1 MKPGGTRAALAAWC
15 LYDWALSAFSAVV
28 VTFVF
33 ATYFTELVAPTP
45 EQGTALW
52 GWAMGVSGV
61 AVAIVAPVAGA
72 IADRA
77 GRRLPWLLA
86 LTAVAAAVISA
97 LWLVE
102 PDPDF
107 VVLGLV
113 LIAFANLATELAA
126 AFYNALLPGLAP
138 PGRLGRLSGWGWGL
152 GYAGGLAALAIVL
165 LLFVWPETPAFGLDK
180 AAAEHVRA
188 AAPLTAL
195 WLLIFSAPLFLL
207 LREPPAPPMGAVK
220 ATREGLA
227 LLARTLRTLRG
238 QPTILRFLIA
248 RMLYTDGLNTL
259 FAFGGIYAAGSFG
272 LDFEQVLL
280 LGILLNVTG
289 GIGAALGGS
298 IDDRIGAKPTIAIS
312 LVALTAIGVGLL
324 LIEGKAA
331 FWTLALLLGLF
342 VGPTQAAS
350 RSLMARLSPPE
361 IVGEMFGLYALSGKI
376 TAFLGPTA
384 LAIATTTF
392 ASQRAG
398 MATIVVLLSVG
409 LAVLVSLKINDEND
423 ARR

>member
-33 ATYFTELVAPTP
+33 ATYFTKLVAPTP

-52 GWAMGVSGV
+52 GWAMGLSGV
-61 AVAIVAPVAGA
+61 AVAIIAPVAGA

-86 LTAVAAAVISA
+86 LTVVAAVVIAA

-102 PDPDF
+102 PDPGF

-113 LIAFANLATELAA
+113 LIASANLATELAA

-138 PGRLGRLSGWGWGL
+138 PGRMGRLSGWGWGL

-180 AAAEHVRA
+180 SKAEHVRA
-188 AAPLTAL
+188 AAPLAAL

-207 LREPPAPPMGAVK
+207 LREPPAPRIGPIE

-227 LLARTLRTLRG
+227 LLGRTLRTLRR

-248 RMLYTDGLNTL
+248 HMLYTDGLNTL

-272 LDFEQVLL
+272 LDFAQVLL

-298 IDDRIGAKPTIAIS
+298 IDDRIGPKPTIAIS
-312 LVALTAIGVGLL
+312 LMALIAIGAGLL
-324 LIEGKAA
+324 LIEGKLA
-331 FWTLALLLGLF
+331 FWALALLLGLF
-342 VGPTQAAS
+342 IGPTQAAS

-361 IVGEMFGLYALSGKI
+361 IVGEIFGLYALSGKI
-376 TAFLGPTA
+376 TAFLGPIA
-384 LAIATTTF
+384 LAIATTAF

-398 MATIVVLLSVG
+398 MATIVLLLAAG
-409 LAVLVSLKINDEND
+409 LAVLLPLKINGESGG
-423 ARR
+423 RR